1 MSKYTEGPWYYDKEY
16 NRIMSSKEWFIEP
29 SEDLDGVHTTV
40 IETFGAMGGNDTAA
54 DIALICA
61 APELLALAKAILF
74 DPYALTPDQ
83 WASEARAAMAGI
95 TGGKWGGV

>member
-1 MSKYTEGPWYYDKEY
+1 MSTHTKGPWVYDKEY
-16 NRIMSSKEWFIEP
+16 NRIISSKEWFIEP

-40 IETFGAMGGNDTAA
+40 IETFGAMSGNDPAA

-61 APELLALAKAILF
+61 APELLALAEAISL

-83 WASEARAAMAGI
+83 WANEARVAMAGI
-95 TGGKWGGV
+95 IGK